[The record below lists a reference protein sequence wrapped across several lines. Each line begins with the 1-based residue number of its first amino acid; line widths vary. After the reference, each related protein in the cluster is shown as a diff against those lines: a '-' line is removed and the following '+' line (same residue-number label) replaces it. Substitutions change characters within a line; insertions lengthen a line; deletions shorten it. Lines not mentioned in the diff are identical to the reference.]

1 MKDDG
6 DSQVGFSGI
15 TERRNHNFVEKIK
28 GINERLNR
36 SCNSKGSLFIDNSNV
51 DENSLNTNLLH
62 FRRYGNTLYS
72 WNLINTLK
80 EDFWLTDRYTNDTD
94 ITKRLSTANTDIS
107 QILKGL
113 RLSNPKN
120 VILSYLNVNSITNKF
135 ENLQEIIK
143 QNADVLAVAETKID
157 ASFQSTQ
164 IFLEGYRS
172 LYRLDISHKSGGL
185 LVYVKATIPFRQ
197 LSLLKFQFRIQAL
210 PFELNLRKEKW
221 LVISIYRQLLDLL
234 SQFPEFLTGIID
246 FPLMHTILLL

>member
-1 MKDDG
+1 M
-6 DSQVGFSGI
+6 
-15 TERRNHNFVEKIK
+15 
-28 GINERLNR
+28 
-36 SCNSKGSLFIDNSNV
+36 
-51 DENSLNTNLLH
+51 
-62 FRRYGNTLYS
+62 
-72 WNLINTLK
+72 
-80 EDFWLTDRYTNDTD
+80 
-94 ITKRLSTANTDIS
+94 
-107 QILKGL
+107 
-113 RLSNPKN
+113 
-120 VILSYLNVNSITNKF
+120 NSITNKF

-164 IFLEGYRS
+164 IFLERYRS

>member
-1 MKDDG
+1 M
-6 DSQVGFSGI
+6 
-15 TERRNHNFVEKIK
+15 
-28 GINERLNR
+28 
-36 SCNSKGSLFIDNSNV
+36 
-51 DENSLNTNLLH
+51 
-62 FRRYGNTLYS
+62 
-72 WNLINTLK
+72 
-80 EDFWLTDRYTNDTD
+80 
-94 ITKRLSTANTDIS
+94 
-107 QILKGL
+107 
-113 RLSNPKN
+113 
-120 VILSYLNVNSITNKF
+120 NSITNKF

-157 ASFQSTQ
+157 ASLQSTQ

>member
-1 MKDDG
+1 M
-6 DSQVGFSGI
+6 
-15 TERRNHNFVEKIK
+15 
-28 GINERLNR
+28 
-36 SCNSKGSLFIDNSNV
+36 
-51 DENSLNTNLLH
+51 
-62 FRRYGNTLYS
+62 
-72 WNLINTLK
+72 
-80 EDFWLTDRYTNDTD
+80 
-94 ITKRLSTANTDIS
+94 
-107 QILKGL
+107 
-113 RLSNPKN
+113 
-120 VILSYLNVNSITNKF
+120 NSITNKF

-164 IFLEGYRS
+164 IFLERYRS

-246 FPLMHTILLL
+246 VPLMHTILLL